1 MPPRTTRIL
10 TKQEKLEEEL
20 IRKPAR
26 EFTKKQLF
34 LYLFYDFFRAS
45 YIVGALFLDGVVIAE
60 LYIIIPNLYLY
71 NALVNS
77 VTGSF
82 YLVYFYV
89 ALLTVFA
96 EYIVIILEIKAY
108 RKFIKIINPKIKV

>member
-1 MPPRTTRIL
+1 MPLRTTRIL

-20 IRKPAR
+20 TRKPAR

-45 YIVGALFLDGVVIAE
+45 YIVGALFLNGTVIAE
-60 LYIIIPNLYLY
+60 LYVIIPNLYFY

-77 VTGSF
+77 ETGSF
-82 YLVYFYV
+82 YLIYFYV

-96 EYIVIILEIKAY
+96 EYIAVILEIKAY
-108 RKFIKIINPKIKV
+108 RKFIRIIDPKIKV